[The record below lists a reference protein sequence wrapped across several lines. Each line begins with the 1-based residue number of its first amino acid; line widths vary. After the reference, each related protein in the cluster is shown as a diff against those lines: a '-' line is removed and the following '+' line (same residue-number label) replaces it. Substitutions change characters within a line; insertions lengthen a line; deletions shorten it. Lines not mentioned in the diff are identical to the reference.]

1 MTDLEIIKTVID
13 TLDGINIP
21 VTMTEKVGI
30 PILNSSTMLKRLY
43 NAIVEKL
50 NAQLKEK
57 EEKEKSE
64 EEPEVTPQIEEGTSN
79 ETDE

>member
-13 TLDGINIP
+13 TLDGISIP

-57 EEKEKSE
+57 EEKEKAE
-64 EEPEVTPQIEEGTSN
+64 EEPEVTLQIEEGTSN